1 MTSTLDTPHAPHT
14 EPAAHVARAAP
25 AGGQPAP
32 APEGAPT
39 PARTGRKSV
48 QLVEFTAMHGVR
60 YSVTLGYLKAT
71 AVADPVLDASCDFR
85 ICVREQS
92 GGDRAMAELLDSWD
106 EPFAVALTVFF
117 WNRAQ
122 SLELARQVKER
133 WPRCRVVVGG
143 NDVSH
148 QQDPLFAEAPWVDVL
163 VHGEGELRFR
173 DLMRCLLADGDL
185 ATIPGI
191 SHWADGAVV
200 TNPDA
205 DRITDLDQV
214 VSPIL
219 TPVYS
224 DEEITGSSMIVYE
237 TNRGCPYKCAF
248 CYWGGATNSKV
259 RQFDLDR
266 IFAELGRLI
275 RLMPTDATL
284 FIADANFG
292 ILARDR
298 QIAEHIVELS
308 KRYDKRL
315 IISTNWAKNGNQRIV
330 EIASMLH
337 AADLTGAITLSAQS
351 FDADVLKIANRANIR
366 TDHYRRLLSRFRE
379 LNVPTYTDL
388 IWGLPGE
395 TYESYLKGVEEVLT
409 AGGSPVIYPLLLLN
423 NTEYSRESFQDEH
436 ELTTRRMP
444 GDVTNPELVADV
456 VVAHEAMTADEW
468 ASGMEFRVAMTLFQ
482 KILLR
487 CALRVVHATTG
498 VRLVELCRRVWSFLL
513 DDCADPFLRAV
524 ARNVVVAHREPAAL
538 DMQLLRTVIG
548 DQIVVPEEVHFQALL
563 CRAVATERATTELL
577 TAAVDALCD
586 GLAADGFEIDRVL
599 VDGALTLDI
608 AATTILR
615 ASLRGELAEAEF
627 AMPRQAWERLVE
639 DGDVPSNLDTGG
651 QGNTVRGR
659 VWAPARWVHYPIS
672 VYALSIWHGTGR
684 PLHDALFALP
694 ERLPVSLPTAA

>member
-1 MTSTLDTPHAPHT
+1 MDTI
-14 EPAAHVARAAP
+14 HVAT
-25 AGGQPAP
+25 AGRPSAPAP
-32 APEGAPT
+32 A
-39 PARTGRKSV
+39 RKKSV

-71 AVADPVLDASCDFR
+71 SVADPVLDESCDFR
-85 ICVREQS
+85 ISVREQS
-92 GGDRAMAELLDSWD
+92 GGVQAMTELLDSWD
-106 EPFAVALTVFF
+106 EPFVVALTVFF

-122 SLELARQVKER
+122 SLELARQVKQR
-133 WPRCRVVVGG
+133 WPNCRVVVGG

-148 QQDPLFAEAPWVDVL
+148 QQDPLFTEAPWVDVL

-173 DLMRCLLADGDL
+173 DLMHCFLVDGDL
-185 ATIPGI
+185 AAIPGI
-191 SHWADGAVV
+191 SHWSDGVVV

-205 DRITDLDQV
+205 DRITDLEQV
-214 VSPIL
+214 ASPIL

-224 DEEITGSSMIVYE
+224 DEEIAGSSMIVYE

-266 IFAELGRLI
+266 IFAELDRLI

-298 QIAEHIVELS
+298 QIAEHIVELC
-308 KRYDKRL
+308 RRHDKRL
-315 IISTNWAKNGNQRIV
+315 IISTNWAKNGNDRIV

-351 FDADVLKIANRANIR
+351 FDTEVLKIANRANIR
-366 TDHYRRLLSRFRE
+366 TDHYRRLLSRFRD
-379 LNVPTYTDL
+379 LDVPTYTDL

-395 TYESYLKGVEEVLT
+395 TYESYLDGVEEVLT

-423 NTEYSRESFQDEH
+423 NTDYSRESFQEKH
-436 ELTTRRMP
+436 KVTTRWMP
-444 GDVTNPELVADV
+444 CDVTNPDLVADV
-456 VVAHEAMTADEW
+456 VVAHDTMTVEEW
-468 ASGMEFRVAMTLFQ
+468 VHGMGFRVAMTLFQ

-487 CALRVVHATTG
+487 CALRVIHSTTG
-498 VRLVELCRRVWSFLL
+498 VRMVELCGKLWTFLL

-524 ARNVVVAHREPAAL
+524 ARNVAAAHEEPTAV
-538 DMQLLRTVIG
+538 DMALLRTVIG
-548 DQIVVPEEVHFQALL
+548 DRVVVPEEVHFQALL
-563 CRAVATERATTELL
+563 CRAITTERATTDLL
-577 TAAVDALCD
+577 NAAVDWLCAE
-586 GLAADGFEIDRVL
+586 LADSGFRVDRVL

-615 ASLRGELAEAEF
+615 ASMRGDLDEARF
-627 AMPRQAWERLVE
+627 AVPRQAWDLLVTS
-639 DGDVPSNLDTGG
+639 GDVPSSLDATG
-651 QGNTVRGR
+651 QGGTVRGT
-659 VWAPARWVHYPIS
+659 VWAPPRWVHYPIS

-684 PLHDALFALP
+684 PLHDLLFALP
-694 ERLPVSLPTAA
+694 DRLPAHPLTA

>member
-1 MTSTLDTPHAPHT
+1 MTSMKKRP
-14 EPAAHVARAAP
+14 
-25 AGGQPAP
+25 
-32 APEGAPT
+32 
-39 PARTGRKSV
+39 V

-71 AVADPVLDASCDFR
+71 SVADPVLDAACDFR
-85 ICVREQS
+85 ISVREQS
-92 GGDRAMAELLDSWD
+92 GGEQATTALLDSWD
-106 EPFAVALTVFF
+106 EPFVVALTVFF

-133 WPRCRVVVGG
+133 WPDCRVVVGG

-148 QQDPLFAEAPWVDVL
+148 QQEPLFTEAPWVDVL

-173 DLMRCLLADGDL
+173 DLLHSFLAEGDL
-185 ATIPGI
+185 AAIPGI
-191 SHWADGAVV
+191 SYWSDGTVV

-205 DRITDLDQV
+205 DRITDLEQI

-237 TNRGCPYKCAF
+237 TNRGCPYRCAF

-259 RQFDLDR
+259 RQFDLGR
-266 IFAELGRLI
+266 IFAELDRLI

-292 ILARDR
+292 ILARDQ

-315 IISTNWAKNGNQRIV
+315 IISTNWAKNSNERIV

-351 FDADVLKIANRANIR
+351 FDAEVLKIANRSNIR
-366 TDHYRRLLSRFRE
+366 TDHYRRLLTRFRE
-379 LNVPTYTDL
+379 LDVPTYTDL

-395 TYESYLKGVEEVLT
+395 TYDSYLNGVEEVLS

-423 NTEYSRESFQDEH
+423 NTEYSRESFKDEH
-436 ELTTRRMP
+436 ALRTRWMP

-456 VVAHEAMTADEW
+456 VVAHDAMTPEDW
-468 ASGMEFRVAMTLFQ
+468 VNGMEFRVAMTLFQ

-487 CALRVVHATTG
+487 CALRVIHTTTG
-498 VRLVELCRRVWSFLL
+498 VRMVELCARLQSFML
-513 DDCADPFLRAV
+513 DDCPDPFLRAV
-524 ARNVVVAHREPAAL
+524 ARNVAVAYQEPTEVDMAL
-538 DMQLLRTVIG
+538 LKTVIG
-548 DQIVVPEEVHFQALL
+548 DQIIVPEEVHFQALL
-563 CRAVATERATTELL
+563 CRAVTTERGTADLL
-577 TAAVDALCD
+577 KAAVDHLCAE
-586 GLAADGFEIDRVL
+586 LAASGFEVDRVL
-599 VDGALTLDI
+599 VDGALSLDI

-627 AMPRQAWERLVE
+627 AVPRQGWDLLVAS
-639 DGDVPSNLDTGG
+639 GDVPSSLDASG
-651 QGNTVRGR
+651 QGNTVRGT
-659 VWAPARWVHYPIS
+659 VWAPPRWVHYPIS

-684 PLHDALFALP
+684 PLHDLEFALP
-694 ERLPVSLPTAA
+694 DRLPALAG

>member
-1 MTSTLDTPHAPHT
+1 MTSTS
-14 EPAAHVARAAP
+14 P
-25 AGGQPAP
+25 AGA
-32 APEGAPT
+32 AAKKKT
-39 PARTGRKSV
+39 V

-71 AVADPVLDASCDFR
+71 SVADPVLDEACEFR
-85 ICVREQS
+85 INVREQS
-92 GGDRAMAELLDSWD
+92 GGERAVTELLDSWD

-122 SLELARQVKER
+122 SLELARRVKER
-133 WPRCRVVVGG
+133 WPDCRVVLGG

-173 DLMRCLLADGDL
+173 DLVRCFLAGGDL
-185 ATIPGI
+185 AGVPGI
-191 SHWADGAVV
+191 SYWSDGAVV
-200 TNPDA
+200 TTADA
-205 DRITDLDQV
+205 DRITDLEQV

-224 DEEITGSSMIVYE
+224 DEEIAGSSMIVYE

-266 IFAELGRLI
+266 IFGELDRLV

-292 ILARDR
+292 IVARDR
-298 QIAEHIVELS
+298 QIAERLVELTR
-308 KRYDKRL
+308 RYDKRL
-315 IISTNWAKNGNQRIV
+315 IISTNWAKNGNDRIV
-330 EIASMLH
+330 EIAGMLH
-337 AADLTGAITLSAQS
+337 AAELTGAITLSAQS
-351 FDADVLKIANRANIR
+351 FDPDVLKIANRANIR
-366 TDHYRRLLSRFRE
+366 TDHYRRLLSRFRA
-379 LNVPTYTDL
+379 LDVPTYTDL

-395 TYESYLKGVEEVLT
+395 TYDSYLAGVEEVLT

-436 ELTTRRMP
+436 KLTARRMP
-444 GDVTNPELVADV
+444 ADVTNPELVAEV
-456 VVAHEAMTADEW
+456 VVAHGDMTAEEW
-468 ASGMEFRVAMTLFQ
+468 VRGMAFRVSMTLFQ

-487 CALRVVHATTG
+487 CALRVLHATTG
-498 VRLVELCRRVWSFLL
+498 VRMVELCEQLWSFLL
-513 DDCADPFLRAV
+513 EDCADPFLRAV
-524 ARNVVVAHREPAAL
+524 ARNVAAAHREPADL
-538 DMQLLRTVIG
+538 DAALLRTVIG
-548 DQIVVPEEVHFQALL
+548 DRVVVPEEVHFQALL
-563 CRAVATERATTELL
+563 CRAVGTERTTRDLL
-577 TAAVDALCD
+577 TAAVGWLCD
-586 GLAADGFEIDRVL
+586 RLAASGHEIDRVL

-615 ASLRGELAEAEF
+615 ASLRAELDEAEF
-627 AMPRQAWERLVE
+627 AVPRRAWELLVE
-639 DGDVPSNLDTGG
+639 AGDVPSGLDAGG
-651 QGNTVRGR
+651 RGATVRGT
-659 VWAPARWVHYPIS
+659 VWAPPRWVHYPIS

-684 PLHDALFALP
+684 PLHDLLFALSTGP
-694 ERLPVSLPTAA
+694 ARKPLLPA

>member
-1 MTSTLDTPHAPHT
+1 MDTTHAIGT
-14 EPAAHVARAAP
+14 GEPSAP
-25 AGGQPAP
+25 RSPGK
-32 APEGAPT
+32 
-39 PARTGRKSV
+39 KSV

-71 AVADPVLDASCDFR
+71 AIADPELDAACDFR
-85 ICVREQS
+85 ISVREQS
-92 GGDRAMAELLDSWD
+92 GGARAVRELLDSWD

-122 SLELARQVKER
+122 SLELARQVKQR
-133 WPRCRVVVGG
+133 WPNCRVVVGG

-148 QQDPLFAEAPWVDVL
+148 QQEALFSEAPWVDVL

-173 DLMRCLLADGDL
+173 DLMRRLLADGDL
-185 ATIPGI
+185 AALPGI

-259 RQFDLDR
+259 RQFDLER
-266 IFAELGRLI
+266 IFAELDRLI

-298 QIAEHIVELS
+298 QIAERIVDLS
-308 KRYDKRL
+308 RRYDKRL
-315 IISTNWAKNGNQRIV
+315 IISTNWAKNSNERIV

-337 AADLTGAITLSAQS
+337 TADLTGAITLSAQS
-351 FDADVLKIANRANIR
+351 FDTEVLKIANRANIR

-379 LNVPTYTDL
+379 LDVPTYTDL

-395 TYESYLKGVEEVLT
+395 TYDSYMNGVEEVLT

-423 NTEYSRESFQDEH
+423 NTDYSRESFQDEH
-436 ELTTRRMP
+436 QVKTRWMP
-444 GDVTNPELVADV
+444 CDVTNPELVADV
-456 VVAHEAMTADEW
+456 VVAHDAMTAEEW
-468 ASGMEFRVAMTLFQ
+468 ARGMEFRVAMTLFQ
-482 KILLR
+482 KVLMR
-487 CALRVVHATTG
+487 CALRVLHATTG
-498 VRLVELCRRVWSFLL
+498 VRMVELCRRLWSFLL

-524 ARNVVVAHREPAAL
+524 ARNVAATYQEPTAV
-538 DMQLLRTVIG
+538 DMALLRTVIG
-548 DQIVVPEEVHFQALL
+548 DQIVVPEEMHFQALL
-563 CRAVATERATTELL
+563 CRAVTTERATGDLL
-577 TAAVDALCD
+577 RAAVDRLCA
-586 GLAADGFEIDRVL
+586 GLADSGVEVDRVL
-599 VDGALTLDI
+599 VDGALTVDL
-608 AATTILR
+608 AASTILR
-615 ASLRGELAEAEF
+615 ASMRKELVEAEF
-627 AMPRQAWERLVE
+627 AVPRRGWDLLVSS
-639 DGDVPSNLDTGG
+639 GDVPSSLDTGG
-651 QGNTVRGR
+651 QGGTVRGT
-659 VWAPARWVHYPIS
+659 VWAPPRWVHYPIS

-684 PLHDALFALP
+684 PLHDLLFALP
-694 ERLPVSLPTAA
+694 DPLRVTA

>member
-1 MTSTLDTPHAPHT
+1 MTSTIDTNDV
-14 EPAAHVARAAP
+14 AAGVANA
-25 AGGQPAP
+25 
-32 APEGAPT
+32 
-39 PARTGRKSV
+39 GRKSTQTPDQRKVV
-48 QLVEFTAMHGVR
+48 QLVEFTAMQGVR

-71 AVADPVLDASCDFR
+71 AIADPALDAACDFR
-85 ICVREQS
+85 ISVREQS
-92 GGDRAMAELLDSWD
+92 GGEQATKELLDTWD

-133 WPRCRVVVGG
+133 WPNCRVVVGG
-143 NDVSH
+143 NDVSY
-148 QQDPLFAEAPWVDVL
+148 QQEPLFAEAPWLDVL

-173 DLMRCLLADGDL
+173 DLLHAFLADGDL
-185 ATIPGI
+185 DAIPGI
-191 SHWADGAVV
+191 SHWRDGVVV

-237 TNRGCPYKCAF
+237 TNRGCPYGCAF

-259 RQFDLDR
+259 RQFDLGR
-266 IFAELGRLI
+266 IFAELDRLI
-275 RLMPTDATL
+275 RLMPMDATL

-308 KRYDKRL
+308 RRYGKRL
-315 IISTNWAKNGNQRIV
+315 IVSTNWAKNGNERIV

-337 AADLTGAITLSAQS
+337 AAELTGAITLSAQS

-366 TDHYRRLLSRFRE
+366 TDHYRRLLARFRE
-379 LNVPTYTDL
+379 LDVPTYTDL

-395 TYESYLKGVEEVLT
+395 TFDKYLNGIEEVLT

-423 NTEYSRESFQDEH
+423 NTDYSRESFKDEQG
-436 ELTTRRMP
+436 LRTRWMP
-444 GDVTNPELVADV
+444 ADITNPELIADV
-456 VVAHEAMTADEW
+456 VVEHSAMTAEEW
-468 ASGMEFRVAMTLFQ
+468 VRGMEFRVSMTLFQ

-487 CALRVVHATTG
+487 CALRVLHATTG
-498 VRLVELCRRVWSFLL
+498 VRMVELCRQLWSFLL
-513 DDCADPFLRAV
+513 DDCADPFMRAV
-524 ARNVVVAHREPAAL
+524 ARDVAAVYRDPSAL
-538 DMQLLRTVIG
+538 DMGLLRTVIG
-548 DQIVVPEEVHFQALL
+548 NQVVVPEEVHYQALL
-563 CRAVATERATTELL
+563 CRAVRTERATADLL
-577 TAAVDALCD
+577 NAAVDHLCTW
-586 GLAADGFEIDRVL
+586 LAGCGFEVDRVL
-599 VDGALTLDI
+599 VDSALTLDI

-615 ASLRGELAEAEF
+615 ASLRGELVEKEF
-627 AMPRQAWERLVE
+627 AVPRRGWDLLVAA
-639 DGDVPSNLDTGG
+639 GDVPSSLDTGD
-651 QGNTVRGR
+651 QGNLVRGT
-659 VWAPARWVHYPIS
+659 VWAPPRWVDYPIS

-684 PLHDALFALP
+684 PLYDLLFALP
-694 ERLPVSLPTAA
+694 DRLPAVA